1 MHLVYLG
8 QSGLTGT
15 STSDPSQ
22 PHEVVAGLMLHE
34 TQITS
39 INGEFDALCRRHFG
53 SPLGDGAAPSR
64 IRPVDLFQGLNHY
77 ASWAPERRSQ
87 LIQDCLDVLIRRETP
102 VLCAFLNKQELADA
116 RASASTPAALLWA
129 NPIEPV
135 MSRFLFALSMY
146 LDEMNMATLN
156 HEQIMSGAFP
166 VTQLAMVVAQEG
178 ANVHPQIMSE
188 FLRSEEGVDATG
200 LHENFCFVKPVDS
213 PGMQLANLC
222 AYFTRR
228 WLQTPGNPN
237 PYFET
242 LRDNK
247 VIQVIYPVSL

>member
-8 QSGLTGT
+8 QSGFTG
-15 STSDPSQ
+15 STANDPSQ

-39 INGEFDALCRRHFG
+39 LNGEYDALCRRHFG
-53 SPLGDGAAPSR
+53 VPLGEDGAPSQ
-64 IRPVDLFQGLNHY
+64 IRPVDVFQGRSHY
-77 ASWAPERRSQ
+77 AAWAPDRRSQ
-87 LIQDCLDVLIRRETP
+87 LIQDCLDVLIRRESP
-102 VLCAFLNKQELADA
+102 VIIAFLRKQDLTEA
-116 RASASTPAALLWA
+116 RATPSSPAGLLWN

-156 HEQIMSGAFP
+156 HEEIMSGQFP
-166 VTQLAMVVAQEG
+166 VSQFAMIVAQEG
-178 ANVHPQIMSE
+178 ANIEARFMADFLHSE
-188 FLRSEEGVDATG
+188 DGVDATG
-200 LHENFCFVKPVDS
+200 LHENLCFVDAENS
-213 PGMQLANLC
+213 PGMQLANFC

-228 WLQTPGNPN
+228 WLQTPQNPN

-247 VIQVIYPVSL
+247 VIQVVYPVSL